1 MSDKVL
7 NNHGAADS
15 GAASSGAAVPG
26 ASATGAVSS
35 PASPVIQNSAHN
47 SAWVNWALGLCALAI
62 AVLPIWL
69 NFGDPNAEEAF
80 GGTDGQAEEAIAEV
94 APDYEPWFEPLIGEL
109 PGEIESGLFAFQAAL
124 GSGVLCYVLGRYQG
138 RRKAE
143 LAAAAAGSGPATPA
157 AR

>member
-1 MSDKVL
+1 MSDKAL
-7 NNHGAADS
+7 NNHGVT
-15 GAASSGAAVPG
+15 GAAAGAE
-26 ASATGAVSS
+26 ASES
-35 PASPVIQNSAHN
+35 PAAGGVQSPALPMTKNSAHN

-109 PGEIESGLFAFQAAL
+109 PGEVESGLFAFQAAL

-143 LAAAAAGSGPATPA
+143 LAAAADGTGPATPA

>member
-1 MSDKVL
+1 MSDKTL
-7 NNHGAADS
+7 NNHG
-15 GAASSGAAVPG
+15 V
-26 ASATGAVSS
+26 TGAVAGAEASEGPAAGAVQS
-35 PASPVIQNSAHN
+35 PALPVEERSAHN

-62 AVLPIWL
+62 AVFPIWL
-69 NFGDPNAEEAF
+69 NFGDPNAEDAF

-109 PGEIESGLFAFQAAL
+109 PGEVESGLFAFQAAL

-143 LAAAAAGSGPATPA
+143 LAAAADGTGPATPA
-157 AR
+157 AN